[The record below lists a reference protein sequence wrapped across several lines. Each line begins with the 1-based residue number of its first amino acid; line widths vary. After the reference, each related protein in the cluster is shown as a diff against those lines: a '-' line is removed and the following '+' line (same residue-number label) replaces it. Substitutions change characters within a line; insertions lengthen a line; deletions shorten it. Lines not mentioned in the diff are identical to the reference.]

1 MDSRFCSGIAAVCVI
16 ALVASPAALASHSDK
31 NKTISVNCDSG
42 RQLGEAL
49 DRRDDADRGLT
60 VVVTGT
66 CTENVTIE
74 RDDVV
79 LRADPSGATISAPD
93 ASRPA
98 IRVDGARRVALEGLV
113 VQGGRDGVL
122 FTDAATGTLRV
133 VTVRNAA
140 HDGVSIERGSN
151 VAVDASLFESN
162 GRAGMSVDASHATI
176 TGSTSRYNSYY
187 GVFLLMGASAVLG
200 AHNDA
205 GDVCCGN
212 TIVNNRSDGVLV
224 TQESVADLFGN
235 DIENNGA
242 AVNRFGVLASTGGTV
257 WLRGGNV
264 ISHNGGAAGGGGA
277 YVRGGILRAGGGD
290 VPLNPPT
297 NDITANRSGILTGE
311 SAFVELKDANV
322 SGNSFT
328 GILLDHGTRARLE
341 ANTISSNGGHGLFV
355 SRNSSAS
362 FLGAGN
368 TVSGN
373 GAFGLYCADGESSFS
388 GNTIGVAGNGA
399 GNVNCTGF

>member
-1 MDSRFCSGIAAVCVI
+1 MDAQFRFRIAAVCLS
-16 ALVASPAALASHSDK
+16 ALTASPAAFAAPPD
-31 NKTISVNCDSG
+31 KTINVNCDVG
-42 RQLGEAL
+42 RQVADAL
-49 DRRDDADRGLT
+49 DRNVPAGRSLIIIVR
-60 VVVTGT
+60 GT
-66 CTENVTIE
+66 CAENVTIE
-74 RDDVV
+74 RDNVV
-79 LRADPSGATISAPD
+79 LRADPSGGTISAPD
-93 ASRPA
+93 AGRPA
-98 IRVDGARRVALEGLV
+98 ILVDGARRVAIEGLV
-113 VQGGRDGVL
+113 VQGGRDGV
-122 FTDAATGTLRV
+122 TYSGGATGNIRV
-133 VTVRNAA
+133 VTVRNAVR
-140 HDGVSIERGSN
+140 DGSRVERGSN

-162 GRAGMSVDASHATI
+162 GRAGVSVDAAHATI
-176 TGSTSRYNSYY
+176 TASTSRGNSYY

-224 TQESVADLFGN
+224 TQEAVADLFGN
-235 DIENNGA
+235 DISNNGA

-264 ISHNGGAAGGGGA
+264 VSHNGGAAGGGGA

-297 NDITANRSGILTGE
+297 NDVTANRSGILTGE

-322 SGNSFT
+322 SGNTFT
-328 GILLDHGTRARLE
+328 GVLLDHGTRARLE
-341 ANTISSNGGHGLFV
+341 ANTISGNGGHGFYV